1 MSSTT
6 PKTLSTTGIF
16 NVTKSIYGAFTAP
29 TLEFYDSKETLTIG
43 ARHPNVSNKKV
54 SIELD
59 VKSILGYSNGAFKGD
74 GKLPLSHFGIHKD
87 GTSIFYSSATGS
99 YEVTYDKAKQHVKGK
114 AHFQSREL
122 DEQGKPIE
130 FAFDFDLTGFSS

>member
-1 MSSTT
+1 M
-6 PKTLSTTGIF
+6 TTGTF
-16 NVTKSIYGAFTAP
+16 NVTKSIHGAFTAP
-29 TLEFYDSKETLTIG
+29 TLEFYESRATLTIG
-43 ARHPNVSNKKV
+43 AWHPNLANKKV
-54 SIELD
+54 NIELA
-59 VKSILGYSNGAFKGD
+59 VKSILGQSNGAFKGD
-74 GKLPLSHFGIHKD
+74 GKVPLSHFGIHKD